1 MSNTPLVLQ
10 LLLPSILSGMKIE
23 DALEH
28 LVQMG
33 GISAQT
39 AMDVK
44 KELWVKTGG
53 DIDRWL
59 TSRKEKPSVKS
70 RMAFLREFQ

>member
-33 GISAQT
+33 GVSPQT

-44 KELWVKTGG
+44 KELWEKTGG
-53 DIDRWL
+53 DIDRWM
-59 TSRKEKPSVKS
+59 TSKKEKPSVKS